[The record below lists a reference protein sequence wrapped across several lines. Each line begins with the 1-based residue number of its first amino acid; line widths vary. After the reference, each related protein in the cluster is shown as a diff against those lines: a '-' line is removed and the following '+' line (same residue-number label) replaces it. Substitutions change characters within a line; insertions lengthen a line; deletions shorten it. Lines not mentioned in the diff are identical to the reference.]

1 MAEAGRRARTDPT
14 VVAILDAAP
23 ATVIGFGEDLL
34 IDYVGPRTVH
44 DFGYEPDE
52 LLGRSID
59 VLMHP
64 DEMPA
69 HHANLAA
76 YFADATPRGRGGAQ
90 VFHGLRKDG
99 STFPVD
105 IGLTPSRTPD
115 GLWTIAT
122 IVDVTEQLATQ
133 EALRLLN
140 RAYLTLARFNEAIV
154 RAGSAEELYAA
165 MCAVAVEQGGYLGA
179 WVGRRGPGG
188 LVAVATAG
196 SLDDYIE
203 RLEISLDPDSPR
215 GQGPTGRAMRT
226 GEPQYSSDY
235 VHDATTQP
243 WHELGAAHGIAASA
257 TIPLRA
263 GGRVVSAL
271 TLYSDRAHLFDA
283 GMRDLLEGMAH
294 NISFALDAFAD
305 RERLERVAA
314 QRSDLLRRLVLA
326 QEEERARIAADV
338 HDDSVQ
344 ALAAVDLRLGLLR
357 RKVHEAAPDLEDGVV
372 RLQDAVSEV
381 TAGLRH
387 LLFDLEP
394 VASGVDLAELLRD
407 AADHTFAPQSVTWS
421 VDVAPGGSLDLA
433 DEMVTTALR
442 IGQEA
447 LINVRKHARARE
459 VRVLLTPDDA
469 GVGVA
474 VSDDGVGLPEA
485 PGAGPGHRGMATM
498 VDRAEAAGGW
508 CRVASGPDGTTVHYW
523 VPRQAPPLVVS

>member
-1 MAEAGRRARTDPT
+1 
-14 VVAILDAAP
+14 
-23 ATVIGFGEDLL
+23 
-34 IDYVGPRTVH
+34 
-44 DFGYEPDE
+44 
-52 LLGRSID
+52 
-59 VLMHP
+59 
-64 DEMPA
+64 
-69 HHANLAA
+69 
-76 YFADATPRGRGGAQ
+76 
-90 VFHGLRKDG
+90 
-99 STFPVD
+99 
-105 IGLTPSRTPD
+105 
-115 GLWTIAT
+115 
-122 IVDVTEQLATQ
+122 
-133 EALRLLN
+133 
-140 RAYLTLARFNEAIV
+140 
-154 RAGSAEELYAA
+154 
-165 MCAVAVEQGGYLGA
+165 
-179 WVGRRGPGG
+179 
-188 LVAVATAG
+188 
-196 SLDDYIE
+196 
-203 RLEISLDPDSPR
+203 
-215 GQGPTGRAMRT
+215 
-226 GEPQYSSDY
+226 
-235 VHDATTQP
+235 
-243 WHELGAAHGIAASA
+243 
-257 TIPLRA
+257 
-263 GGRVVSAL
+263 VSAL